1 MDLNAPLNQRSPKA
15 KRVFPVVARDQL
27 PDLRKEATNGESPAP
42 ESFPKFLLTPF
53 SPPLRSL
60 H

>member
-27 PDLRKEATNGESPAP
+27 PDLRKEATNGESPRRIL
-42 ESFPKFLLTPF
+42 FQNFF
-53 SPPLRSL
+53 
-60 H
+60 